1 MPWPIDIPTVLRRV
15 RFRSH
20 GTVCPCNATVRCFL
34 VEFFSLSEPEDGLG
48 FSEVEVVDS
57 EKPKGSKNCSSNVIN
72 GLSLVDED

>member
-1 MPWPIDIPTVLRRV
+1 M
-15 RFRSH
+15 
-20 GTVCPCNATVRCFL
+20 FL